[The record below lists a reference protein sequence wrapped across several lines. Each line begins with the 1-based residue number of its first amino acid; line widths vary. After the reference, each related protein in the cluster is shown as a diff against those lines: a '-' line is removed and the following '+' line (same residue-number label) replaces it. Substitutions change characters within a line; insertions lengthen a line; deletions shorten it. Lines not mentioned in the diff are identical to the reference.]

1 MKVIHVWLID
11 IYQSSPNGLE
21 NNIPNLSWA
30 DAMRSA
36 FPPRS
41 FNGSIDELRFN
52 LGKHVEISLDRN
64 GIRLKKHCVI
74 QVHILL
80 SISESI
86 HMMVRALR

>member
-30 DAMRSA
+30 DAIRSA

-64 GIRLKKHCVI
+64 GIRLKKNTA
-74 QVHILL
+74 LYKF
-80 SISESI
+80 ISCSVFRKAYI
-86 HMMVRALR
+86 